1 MNSPQTQLFYCKPWV
16 GVIVGKVLLLSMSE
30 LSKSPLTCAYCTD
43 TTAVDVSKDKGN
55 FCTSF
60 VLISGSQVNVLT
72 TVILGILR
80 AGCNSRKQLKGNLFN
95 KC

>member
-1 MNSPQTQLFYCKPWV
+1 M
-16 GVIVGKVLLLSMSE
+16 GKVLLLSMSE
-30 LSKSPLTCAYCTD
+30 LSKSPLTCTYCTD
-43 TTAVDVSKDKGN
+43 TMAVDVSKDKGN

-80 AGCNSRKQLKGNLFN
+80 AGCNS
-95 KC
+95 